1 MSQAEAGK
9 GSAPRKQQDRE
20 AYSSGWDRIF
30 GRKDK
35 NGQVKETKTIPPE
48 IAQPKS
54 KGEATQDDIIG

>member
-30 GRKDK
+30 GRKDN
-35 NGQVKETKTIPPE
+35 NGQDKETKTIPPE
-48 IAQPKS
+48 SAQPES
-54 KGEATQDDIIG
+54 KGGTE